1 MNNESEKFTFGD
13 LLKQIS
19 TLRHSEELFV
29 YYSGS
34 TRKTVK
40 MNEFLA
46 DTGKYALILN
56 KTLSSEPENSW
67 VGLRCKNSKD
77 WFALFF
83 AILCTGHPVI
93 LLSENSSHARTN
105 AIIRQSG
112 LCALITEEHT
122 GYDGCIT
129 IEKAEIDKAVSS
141 AENGSLPPP
150 ENWAKQIAFVTSG
163 TTGNAKIY
171 TFTAQALFRQTCR
184 LAELWPEIE
193 KEHNAFDSDHVLQF
207 LPLRHCFGLGTALG
221 YLLYDY
227 VTVFPRSIGILD
239 VIQAIRT
246 ERIWL
251 AAVVPAVWKGF
262 LQVLSAKEGGINPAA
277 FKKIFGPY
285 FTCTICAGTRLETS
299 LIQSILDTGI
309 SLFSGWGMTETGIA
323 IFGELTESNAGTG
336 YTGTM
341 LDWFRG
347 KLNDDGELLIT
358 GDVMHS
364 ARLKNGVRVPR
375 QSEWFATGDIF
386 RAVNND
392 YYFVGRSKSVLIG
405 SDGENVYPEEIEE
418 ELAKYLK
425 DLCNYC
431 VFGQNERPVLL
442 VSESAA
448 DPDKLT
454 ALIRDYNRCTEP
466 GHRITGY
473 YLTDQMPMT
482 EKGESSRF
490 YAGMFVK
497 NNKAEKITVMKG
509 AYL

>member
-46 DTGKYALILN
+46 DTGKYALVLN

-251 AAVVPAVWKGF
+251 AAVVPAV
-262 LQVLSAKEGGINPAA
+262 
-277 FKKIFGPY
+277 
-285 FTCTICAGTRLETS
+285 
-299 LIQSILDTGI
+299 
-309 SLFSGWGMTETGIA
+309 
-323 IFGELTESNAGTG
+323 
-336 YTGTM
+336 
-341 LDWFRG
+341 
-347 KLNDDGELLIT
+347 
-358 GDVMHS
+358 
-364 ARLKNGVRVPR
+364 
-375 QSEWFATGDIF
+375 
-386 RAVNND
+386 
-392 YYFVGRSKSVLIG
+392 
-405 SDGENVYPEEIEE
+405 
-418 ELAKYLK
+418 
-425 DLCNYC
+425 
-431 VFGQNERPVLL
+431 
-442 VSESAA
+442 
-448 DPDKLT
+448 
-454 ALIRDYNRCTEP
+454 
-466 GHRITGY
+466 
-473 YLTDQMPMT
+473 
-482 EKGESSRF
+482 
-490 YAGMFVK
+490 
-497 NNKAEKITVMKG
+497 
-509 AYL
+509 